1 MILVT
6 GGTGT
11 LGRAVVARLGSA
23 RAPSRVLSRRPGPNR
38 MVGDLTTGAGLPAA
52 LSEVDTVIHCATSL
66 RKHDVTHARR
76 LIEACA
82 ASRPHIVY
90 VSIVGIEEIP
100 LSYYRTKLAVE
111 RLLAGSGLPC
121 TVLWATQFHDLI
133 LRLFTVQRWSPA
145 LFVPAGARFQPVDV
159 TDVAE
164 RLVSLAAGAPAG
176 RVADLGGPDVRPIR
190 DLARAYLRGHRRPI
204 VPVRIPGKVMHG
216 YRTGANLAPAAG
228 TVTFE
233 EFLRSR
239 GTRGF

>member
-23 RAPSRVLSRRPGPNR
+23 RVLSRRPGPNR
-38 MVGDLTTGAGLPAA
+38 VVGDLATGAGLPAA

-66 RKHDVTHARR
+66 RKHDVTHVRQ

-82 ASRPHIVY
+82 ANRPHIVY

-100 LSYYRTKLAVE
+100 LPYYRAKLAVE
-111 RLLAGSGLPC
+111 RLLAGSGLPY
-121 TVLWATQFHDLI
+121 TVLRATQFHDLI

-159 TDVAE
+159 ADVAE

-176 RVADLGGPDVRPIR
+176 RVADFGGPEVRPIR
-190 DLARAYLRGHRRPI
+190 DLAGAYLGGRRRPV
-204 VPVRIPGKVMHG
+204 VPVRVPGTVMRG
-216 YRTGANLAPAAG
+216 YRAGANLGPAAG
-228 TVTFE
+228 TITFE

>member
-23 RAPSRVLSRRPGPNR
+23 RILSRRPGPNR
-38 MVGDLTTGAGLPAA
+38 VIGDLTTGAGLPTA

-76 LIEACA
+76 LVDACA
-82 ASRPHIVY
+82 ENRPHIVY

-100 LSYYRTKLAVE
+100 LPYYRAKLAVE
-111 RLLAGSGLPC
+111 RLLAESGLPY
-121 TVLWATQFHDLI
+121 TVLRATQFHDLI

-159 TDVAE
+159 ADVAQ

-176 RVADLGGPDVRPIR
+176 RVADFGGPEVRPIR
-190 DLARAYLRGHRRPI
+190 DLARAFLGGRRRPI
-204 VPVRIPGKVMHG
+204 VLVRVPGKVLRG
-216 YRTGANLAPAAG
+216 YRTGANLGPAAG
-228 TVTFE
+228 TITFE

-239 GTRGF
+239 GTRGC